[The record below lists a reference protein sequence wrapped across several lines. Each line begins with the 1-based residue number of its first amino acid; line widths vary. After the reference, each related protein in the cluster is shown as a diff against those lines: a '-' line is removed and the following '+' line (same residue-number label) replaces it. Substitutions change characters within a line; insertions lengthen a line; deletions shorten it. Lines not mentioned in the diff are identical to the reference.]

1 MITKSILAQFNS
13 VTKPW
18 PNRPRPIV
26 GSYCLTLEF
35 KKCKWVLIGVPDDRG
50 IENNYGRAGAKEGP
64 KAFREMFFNHSVAV
78 ISPGQHSIYDLGDL
92 KLSNNLR
99 ETLERL
105 KNVVAEIK
113 KLDPKKKILIV
124 GGGHDI
130 AYGEISGCIESQ
142 SSAKRHHIVNIDAHS
157 DLRTLEKGNVIT
169 SGTPFFRLIE
179 ETGIDPRN
187 YHPFGLQR
195 ASNNAQLVDYMKKNK
210 VSAHWLEKMPTSGEQ
225 IDQFRD
231 LLKKMKGKPWHFS
244 IDLDGFPLSIAPG
257 VSAPA
262 IMGVSPDIFLELD
275 KINSFGSLQTLG
287 IYELSPKYDIQ
298 GHTARL
304 AAKLAYLILCQST

>member
-1 MITKSILAQFNS
+1 MIPKSILSEFNS

-18 PNRPRPIV
+18 PNRPRPVV
-26 GSYCLTLEF
+26 GSYCLTLDF

-64 KAFREMFFNHSVAV
+64 KAFREMFFNHSIAS
-78 ISPGQHSIYDLGDL
+78 IAPSQHSIFDLGDL
-92 KLSNNLR
+92 KLSHNLKDS
-99 ETLERL
+99 LNRL

-113 KLDPKKKILIV
+113 KIDPKKKILVV

-130 AYGEISGCIESQ
+130 AYGEIAGCLEP
-142 SSAKRHHIVNIDAHS
+142 SSVKKHHVMNIDAHS
-157 DLRTLEKGNVIT
+157 DLRPLEKGNVIT

-179 ETGIDPRN
+179 EAGIDPKN

-195 ASNNAQLVDYMKKNK
+195 ASNNAQLVAYMKKNK
-210 VSAHWLEKMPTSGEQ
+210 VNVSWLEEMPNLEEQ
-225 IDQFRD
+225 IDLFYG
-231 LLKKMKGKPWHFS
+231 LLKKLKGKPWHFS
-244 IDLDGFPLSIAPG
+244 IDLDAFPLSIAPG

-262 IMGVSPDIFLELD
+262 IMGVSPQIFLNLD
-275 KINSFGSLQTLG
+275 KSDAFESLQSLG
-287 IYELSPKYDIQ
+287 IYELAPKYDIQ

-304 AAKLAYLILCQST
+304 AAKLAYLVLCQST